1 MSDLLQTRAM
11 FAPDTVNVEA
21 RTVDVVWTTGA
32 QVKRSDWA
40 RGDYI
45 EELSLQAEHVRLDR
59 LNKGAPFLDSH
70 ENFSL
75 RSVLGVVERAWL
87 NGNEGRATVR
97 FSKRAEVEPIF
108 QDVRDGILRN
118 ISVGYRKHKTERD
131 ETGPVPVERAV
142 DWEPYELS
150 LVPIP
155 ADAAAQVRSDES
167 PNIEP
172 ETEPSKDSPMDETR
186 KQEAPAEAPG
196 AEAGAVENETR
207 NAPAGITVGVDVQS
221 ADQIRAGERRRV
233 SDILDA
239 CRKAGL
245 DGEFAEK
252 LINDGT
258 PIGDARAAIIDAFA
272 TKTHAG
278 QPQTIGGRVDVGTD
292 HGEKRAEA
300 MLHALEARSGL
311 RKWDDGGAREYLGTT
326 LLDMGR
332 ECLERS
338 GVSTKGMSKDEV
350 AIRAMHSTTDFPLL
364 LTSIQRVTLKA
375 AYAEERQTWQAMAR
389 QENLPDFRDMSV
401 IEVGGQMLPEEL
413 KEGGEYKS
421 GTIKESKGSWKLTEY
436 GKKVVVGR
444 RLIINDNLG
453 YITRAIQILGRGV
466 AVFEANQMWA
476 LLTTGS
482 LGATCMMDG
491 KALFHAD
498 HGNTGTGVIGEA
510 SISAAR
516 KAMRNQ
522 KGFDGT
528 TPLYVEP
535 RYILLPTE
543 LETAFDKFNT
553 TIIPNQTSN
562 VNIFSG
568 YLQKIVE
575 PRLDAKST
583 KQFYIVGD
591 YPGVDKLVYGY
602 LDGEGGP
609 SIESVSG
616 RDPDG
621 VTVYLRHSFGCT
633 VPQHQAFFRS
643 SGE

>member
-1 MSDLLQTRAM
+1 MSTDLLQTRAM
-11 FAPDTVNVEA
+11 FAPETVNVDE

-32 QVKRSDWA
+32 QVRRSDWA

-45 EELSLQAEHVRLDR
+45 EELSLSPGHVRLDR
-59 LNKGAPFLDSH
+59 LNAGAPFLDSH
-70 ENFSL
+70 DGYSL

-118 ISVGYRKHKTERD
+118 ISVGYKKHKTERD
-131 ETGPVPVERAV
+131 DSGQVPVERAV

-167 PNIEP
+167 PNMKP
-172 ETEPSKDSPMDETR
+172 ETALTQDSPMDETR
-186 KQEAPAEAPG
+186 MQEAPAEARG
-196 AEAGAVENETR
+196 AEAAVTETNTNVETR
-207 NAPAGITVGVDVQS
+207 AAAPAVDVE
-221 ADQIRAGERRRV
+221 AVRAGERRRV
-233 SDILDA
+233 TDIMDA
-239 CRKAGL
+239 CRKANL
-245 DGEFAEK
+245 DGSFAEK
-252 LINDGT
+252 LIADGT
-258 PIGDARAAIIDAFA
+258 QIDAARALILDAMYERQQQQPKTQARIDV
-272 TKTHAG
+272 T
-278 QPQTIGGRVDVGTD
+278 QD

-300 MLHALEARSGL
+300 MLHALEARSGF
-311 RKWDDGGAREYLGTT
+311 RKWDEGGAREYLGTT
-326 LLDMGR
+326 LLDMAR
-332 ECLERS
+332 ECVERS
-338 GVSTKGMSKDEV
+338 GVSTKGMTKDEL
-350 AIRAMHSTTDFPLL
+350 AGRAMHSTTDFPLL

-389 QENLPDFRDMSV
+389 QDNLPDFRDMSV
-401 IEVGGQMLPEEL
+401 MEVGGQILPEEL
-413 KEGGEYKS
+413 REGGEYKA
-421 GTIKESKGSWKLTEY
+421 GTISETKGSWRLSEY
-436 GKKVVVGR
+436 GKKLVVGR

-453 YITRAIQILGRGV
+453 YITRAIQVLGRGV

-476 LLTTGS
+476 LLTTGN

-498 HGNTGTGVIGEA
+498 HNNTGTGAIGEA
-510 SISAAR
+510 SISDAR
-516 KAMRNQ
+516 MKMRNQ
-522 KGFDGT
+522 KSFDG

-535 RYILLPTE
+535 RYILLPTA

-553 TIIPNQTSN
+553 TIVPNQTTN

-583 KQFYIVGD
+583 SQFYIVGD

-643 SGE
+643 SGQ